1 MLFSLPVGTEMF
13 HFPTFPPHAL
23 YIQAR
28 VTTHHCGWV
37 SPFGHPRISARLT
50 APRGLSQP
58 PTSFIGSW
66 CQGIHRTL
74 LNTYN
79 KDARVHCA
87 VLKQHTNRKP
97 VQTPDQ
103 PELPFPLRY
112 DLRFPLV
119 VSSFEKITRVFPQ
132 DPTVRRYIVRRR
144 SCDHPI
150 RGRGSQCSTHEH
162 HRITCESEVA
172 LPSHA
177 PRLFGVCGEML
188 LRKEVIQPHLPVRLP
203 CYDFVPIADPTFDGS
218 LPRGVR
224 PPASGVTDF
233 HDVTGGVYKA
243 RERIHRSVADL
254 RLLATPTSRGRVADP
269 DPN

>member
-87 VLKQHTNRKP
+87 VLKQHT
-97 VQTPDQ
+97 T
-103 PELPFPLRY
+103 PELMWHQPALSHRGMTTP
-112 DLRFPLV
+112 
-119 VSSFEKITRVFPQ
+119 
-132 DPTVRRYIVRRR
+132 R
-144 SCDHPI
+144 SCRFFLERSLTCSLRTQQYADITLFPPAL
-150 RGRGSQCSTHEH
+150 GPAAVKKNTCQCSTHEH
-162 HRITCESEVA
+162 HRITCESETA

-177 PRLFGVCGEML
+177 PRLFGVCGETL

-218 LPRGVR
+218 LHKG
-224 PPASGVTDF
+224 
-233 HDVTGGVYKA
+233 
-243 RERIHRSVADL
+243 
-254 RLLATPTSRGRVADP
+254 
-269 DPN
+269 